1 MNRDQQVIL
10 YTIIV
15 TFVFLQFMG
24 FNIGN
29 RQYSMHYK
37 SHFLIKRTGLAK
49 LIYFKPKHFHR
60 YSIWEVVAFFFSYI
74 NLIAFSLV
82 FGLSFKFDQLGK
94 IGAIASLVVLI
105 VSVIYVLIKIIYID
119 ISEHIESKNMP
130 ITKSNFE
137 VPKNSKINKNLFN
150 SILSYSQTIRY
161 KLESLYDDR
170 IKRIKNDNVI
180 AIEKLDDEFIQY
192 FKDYK
197 LIEVVKDKVIYSKDK
212 NIKYKIEFSF
222 DSKKR
227 ETFPDFKDG
236 CYMPHIVIDGTKEYL
251 GVAFIDADIFEFDKK
266 GTGIIKTLYK
276 IENYKDLTVGTE
288 FTIREGNKIVGKGKI
303 IEII

>member
-1 MNRDQQVIL
+1 MNRDQQFIL

-82 FGLSFKFDQLGK
+82 FGLSFKFEQVGK

-105 VSVIYVLIKIIYID
+105 ASVIYILIKIIYID
-119 ISEHIESKNMP
+119 ITEHIESKNMP
-130 ITKSNFE
+130 ITKSNLE
-137 VPKNSKINKNLFN
+137 VPKNSKISKNLFN
-150 SILSYSQTIRY
+150 AILSYSQTIRF
-161 KLESLYDDR
+161 KLETLYDDR
-170 IKRIKNDNVI
+170 MKRIKKDNVI

-197 LIEVVKDKVIYSKDK
+197 LIEVLNDEVIYSKGK
-212 NIKYKIEFSF
+212 NIKYKIGFSF

-227 ETFPDFKDG
+227 EIFPTLNDE
-236 CYMPHIVIDGTKEYL
+236 CYMPHIVINGTKEYL
-251 GVAFIDADIFEFDKK
+251 GVVFIDADIFEFDKQ

-276 IENYKDLTVGTE
+276 IENYKDLTIGTE
-288 FTIREGNKIVGKGKI
+288 FTIREGNKIVGNGKI
-303 IEII
+303 IEKI